1 MNSTAAKRFYKS
13 ASVDET
19 GVGVMLDERRLRTP
33 GNAVFAAP
41 TRALAEAIAAE
52 WSAQGDHIAPST
64 MPLTQLAFAAIDAAP
79 ARRGDLAAYVA
90 KFGETDLLCH
100 RADSPPGLVEGQAR
114 AWDPLLAWSEQRLGV
129 KLPVVIGVLAA
140 PTDEASIETLR
151 AHADALDDFRLT
163 ALAQAAGASGSALIA
178 FALAHRQI
186 DAAGAFAAAA
196 LDDLWSQETWGRDE
210 EAQAR
215 LDRLRAE
222 FEAIDRFFAALA

>member
-1 MNSTAAKRFYKS
+1 MNSIAAKRFYKS
-13 ASVDET
+13 ASVDEAS
-19 GVGVMLDERRLRTP
+19 VGVMLDERRLRTP
-33 GNAVFAAP
+33 ANAVFAAP

-100 RADSPPGLVEGQAR
+100 RADSPPGLVERQAQ

-129 KLPVVIGVLAA
+129 KLPVVVGVLAA

-178 FALAHRQI
+178 FALAHCQI

-210 EAQAR
+210 EAQVR

>member
-1 MNSTAAKRFYKS
+1 MNSIAAKRFYRS

-19 GVGVMLDERRLRTP
+19 GIGVMLDERRLRTP

-41 TRALAEAIAAE
+41 TRAFAEAIAAE
-52 WSAQGDHIAPST
+52 WSAQGEHIVPAT

-79 ARRGDLAAYVA
+79 ARRADLAAYVA

-100 RADSPPGLVEGQAR
+100 RADSPPGLVERQAQ
-114 AWDPLLAWSEQRLGV
+114 AWDPLLAWSEERLGV
-129 KLPVVIGVLAA
+129 RLPAVVGVLAA

-151 AHADALDDFRLT
+151 AHAEALDDFRLT

-178 FALAHRQI
+178 FALAHRQL
-186 DAAGAFAAAA
+186 DGAGAFAAAA

-215 LDRLRAE
+215 LDRLRVE